1 MEDNYNNERPEVVT
15 GGPPNGGTQSNA
27 LGVVSL
33 VLGIIGVVVFC
44 CNPLPII
51 LGVIAVICGFIAKSK
66 GQKFAMAGII
76 LGFIAIGLNIIILIL
91 LQVGG
96 GMVEEFF
103 NNFDFEQWLE
113 GLEGLE

>member
-51 LGVIAVICGFIAKSK
+51 LGVIA
-66 GQKFAMAGII
+66 II
-76 LGFIAIGLNIIILIL
+76 LGFIAKGKGQKYAMAGIVLGFIAVGLGVLLWILA
-91 LQVGG
+91 
-96 GMVEEFF
+96 MVSAPFLEEFL
-103 NNFDFEQWLE
+103 NNFDPEQWMEQFEQ
-113 GLEGLE
+113 